1 MTSYIEPII
10 YKNILTHE
18 ECDYLMEYSKDK
30 LNPSII
36 GNQKIT
42 DQQVR
47 QSYSCGIYNREDSV
61 ILAIVER
68 ISIILGFH
76 PSKSENI
83 QITRYDKGG
92 FYLTHLDVDVTE
104 NGPIARN
111 EGRCLTCIIGLN
123 ENYEGGKTYFP
134 RLNGGTGYRIPKG
147 GILVFRNTDVN
158 NFVDLLS
165 KHEGQI
171 VTSGEKWISTLWFY
185 GPCFLKH
192 SVDEYLAN

>member
-42 DQQVR
+42 DQKIR

-76 PSKSENI
+76 PNKAENI

-104 NGPIARN
+104 NGPITRN

-123 ENYEGGKTYFP
+123 ENYEGGKTNFP

-147 GILVFRNTDVN
+147 GILVFRNTDTN
-158 NFVDLLS
+158 NYVDLLS